1 MHHSEPADRVFWAAP
16 MLLGLL
22 IIFGG
27 TFIGAALLAGG
38 MIAVNLAPLAAYI
51 PLGLGCL
58 LASHWGARRAA
69 AHRLPMGLLIGM
81 LLLSCLALLG
91 LTEQQTA
98 FAFPAAGMTAGIA
111 LAASLLG
118 AFFGA
123 AARKKKR

>member
-22 IIFGG
+22 VIFGG
-27 TFIGAALLAGG
+27 TFIGAALLASGV
-38 MIAVNLAPLAAYI
+38 IAVNLAPLAAYI

-58 LASHWGARRAA
+58 MASYWGARRAA

-81 LLLSCLALLG
+81 LLLGCLALLG
-91 LTEQQTA
+91 LTEQQAA
-98 FAFPAAGMTAGIA
+98 FVFPTVGLTVGVA